1 MPERP
6 AARDDSAI
14 EHQPPPELS
23 REPRVSGA
31 NPRDVRETR
40 DVRDSDG
47 ADEHESHDP
56 YQPL

>member
-6 AARDDSAI
+6 AAPDDSAI

-23 REPRVSGA
+23 REPRVNGA
-31 NPRDVRETR
+31 HPRDVHEAR
-40 DVRDSDG
+40 DVRD